1 MVTSPSSSKLQLTS
15 GPVAKTLFLFTL
27 PILFGNV
34 LQSLNGSVN
43 AIWIGHFLGD
53 AALTAAANA
62 NTILFFLISGVFGI
76 GMAASILVGQS
87 MGARNIDHAKRVFG
101 TSLVF
106 FVALSLVVA
115 LGGYYFSPHLMHM
128 MSTPADAL
136 PLAVAYLRIIFV
148 AIPFQF
154 AYIFL
159 MMMLRGAGDT
169 RTPFLF
175 QLLSVGLDI
184 ALNPLLIFGYGPL
197 PGLGIAGSA
206 TATLVAQC
214 ASLLA
219 LTTYLYRREHFL
231 VLKRAELFYL
241 RPVGSIV
248 RALVLKGIPMG
259 LQMMVA
265 TLAMIVMFALVN
277 RYGTVTSAAYG
288 ACLQLWNY
296 VQMPAIAVGMAVS
309 TMTAQNI
316 GARRYDRLPRIAA
329 TGMAFNLVMTGALV
343 ASIYLF
349 NRTVL
354 GLFLPDH
361 SAALPVARHIN
372 ALVAWSYIPF
382 GISFV
387 LFGVMRA
394 SGIVVPPLL
403 ILTFSF
409 WAVRP
414 GFAWLL
420 MPHWGADALWW
431 SFGVG
436 SMTTVALA
444 ALYYR
449 FGDMQQKHPMVVAQA
464 QQSTEAEA
472 ATPVTGAA
480 P

>member
-1 MVTSPSSSKLQLTS
+1 MATTTSKLQLTS
-15 GPVAKTLFLFTL
+15 GPIPKNLFLFTL

-87 MGARNIDHAKRVFG
+87 MGAKNLDYAKRVVG
-101 TSLVF
+101 TGVVF
-106 FVALSLVVA
+106 FIGLSLVTAVF
-115 LGGYYFSPHLMHM
+115 GYYFSPHLMHM
-128 MSTPADAL
+128 MGTPSGAL
-136 PLAVAYLRIIFV
+136 PLAVAYLRIIFI

-184 ALNPLLIFGYGPL
+184 ALNPLLIFGWGPV
-197 PGLGIAGSA
+197 PGFGIAGSA
-206 TATLVAQC
+206 MATLMAQSL
-214 ASLLA
+214 SLLA
-219 LTTYLYRREHFL
+219 LTLYLYWRQHFL
-231 VLKRAELFYL
+231 VLQRSELFYL
-241 RPVGSIV
+241 RPNTAII
-248 RALVLKGIPMG
+248 RALVVKGIPMG

-265 TLAMIVMFALVN
+265 TLAMILMFTLVN
-277 RYGTVTSAAYG
+277 RYGVITSAAYG

-316 GARRYDRLPRIAA
+316 GARQFERLPRIAA
-329 TGMAFNLVMTGALV
+329 TGLAFNFVMTGALV
-343 ASIYLF
+343 GSIYLF
-349 NRTVL
+349 NRTAL
-354 GLFLPDH
+354 GLFLPGH
-361 SAALPVARHIN
+361 SAALPVAQHIN

-394 SGIVVPPLL
+394 SGIVLPPLA

-409 WAVRP
+409 WVVRP

-420 MPHWGADALWW
+420 MPHWGANALWW
-431 SFGVG
+431 SFGAG

-449 FGDMQQKHPMVVAQA
+449 FGDMKQKRPMVVGQA
-464 QQSTEAEA
+464 GGSEQAESTMVV
-472 ATPVTGAA
+472 PGAA